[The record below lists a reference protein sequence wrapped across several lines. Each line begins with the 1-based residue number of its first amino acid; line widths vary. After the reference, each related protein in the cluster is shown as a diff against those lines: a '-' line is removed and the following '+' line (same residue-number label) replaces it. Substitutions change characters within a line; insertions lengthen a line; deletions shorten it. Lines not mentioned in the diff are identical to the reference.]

1 MSGVMANLQGYI
13 GSTTNVVQADPADNG
28 IVAYTP
34 SDFEYIDGVCTFMAS
49 ADLTCGLI
57 DDESPGSCEYS
68 VEAQYQEGKTVVLNF
83 GGADRLAAKN

>member
-1 MSGVMANLQGYI
+1 MSGVTVNGGQVT
-13 GSTTNVVQADPADNG
+13 TTNVVQAGGGDNG

-34 SDFEYIDGVCTFMAS
+34 SNFEYIDGVCTFMAS

-57 DDESPGSCEYS
+57 SETPGSCAYS

-83 GGADRLAAKN
+83 GGNDRLAAKN